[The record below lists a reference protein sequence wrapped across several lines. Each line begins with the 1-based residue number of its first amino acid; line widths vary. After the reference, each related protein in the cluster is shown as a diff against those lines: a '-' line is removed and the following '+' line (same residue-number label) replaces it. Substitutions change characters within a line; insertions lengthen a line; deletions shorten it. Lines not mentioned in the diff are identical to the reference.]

1 MQERRETIEKYFAG
15 IAENTFHT
23 QLGVV
28 NPPLVNYVTDLL
40 IRFVRLDNFYRV
52 RSISGKPIMD
62 VDELV
67 SEATMRL
74 GDAKREILQYIGDFT
89 LFWLGVFPESFQKNG
104 ERTAK
109 YNNFCEHGSRSYEI
123 ASQIE
128 TTNDEAPDSEVLG
141 TLSESFELC
150 AYGIQ
155 EVRRE
160 WERND
165 DSSSGPIIL

>member
-1 MQERRETIEKYFAG
+1 MQERQETIEKYFAG

-67 SEATMRL
+67 GEATMRL

-128 TTNDEAPDSEVLG
+128 TTDEEAPDSEVLG

-165 DSSSGPIIL
+165 DSASGPIIL

>member
-1 MQERRETIEKYFAG
+1 MHERQETIEKYFAG

-28 NPPLVNYVTDLL
+28 NPPLVNYVTNLL

-52 RSISGKPIMD
+52 RSISGKPILD

-67 SEATMRL
+67 GEATMRL

-128 TTNDEAPDSEVLG
+128 TTDDEAPDSGVLE

>member
-128 TTNDEAPDSEVLG
+128 TTDDEAPDSEVLG

>member
-1 MQERRETIEKYFAG
+1 MHERQETIEKYFAG

-28 NPPLVNYVTDLL
+28 NPPLVNYVTNLL

-67 SEATMRL
+67 GEATMRL

-109 YNNFCEHGSRSYEI
+109 YNNFCEHGSRSYVI

-128 TTNDEAPDSEVLG
+128 TTDEEAPDSEVLE

>member
-1 MQERRETIEKYFAG
+1 MHERQETIEKYFAG

-28 NPPLVNYVTDLL
+28 NPPLVNYVTNLL

-67 SEATMRL
+67 GEATMRL

-128 TTNDEAPDSEVLG
+128 TTDDEAPDSGVLE

>member
-1 MQERRETIEKYFAG
+1 MQERQETIEKYFAG

-67 SEATMRL
+67 GEATMRL

-109 YNNFCEHGSRSYEI
+109 YSNFCEHGSRSYEI

-128 TTNDEAPDSEVLG
+128 TTDEEAPGSEVLG

-165 DSSSGPIIL
+165 DSASGPIIL

>member
-1 MQERRETIEKYFAG
+1 MHERQETIEKYFAG

-28 NPPLVNYVTDLL
+28 NPPLVNYVTNLL

-67 SEATMRL
+67 GEATMRL

-128 TTNDEAPDSEVLG
+128 TTDEEAPDSEVLE

-160 WERND
+160 CERND

>member
-1 MQERRETIEKYFAG
+1 MHERQETIEKYFAG

-28 NPPLVNYVTDLL
+28 NPPLVNYVTNLL
-40 IRFVRLDNFYRV
+40 IRFGRLDNFYRV

-67 SEATMRL
+67 GEATMRL

-128 TTNDEAPDSEVLG
+128 TTDDDAPDSGVLE

>member
-1 MQERRETIEKYFAG
+1 MHERQETIEKYFAG

-28 NPPLVNYVTDLL
+28 NPPLVNYVTNLL

-67 SEATMRL
+67 GEATMRL

-128 TTNDEAPDSEVLG
+128 TTDDDAPDSGVLE